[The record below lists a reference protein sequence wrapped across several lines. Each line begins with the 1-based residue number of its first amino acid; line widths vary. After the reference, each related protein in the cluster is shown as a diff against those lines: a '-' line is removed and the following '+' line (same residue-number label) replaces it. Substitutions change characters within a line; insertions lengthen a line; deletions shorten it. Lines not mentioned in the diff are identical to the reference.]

1 MAEVS
6 AIATDAIK
14 LIKMIQKSLTDGM
27 RMSDVQTLRE
37 RIMFLK
43 RSIEEA
49 DEKLALAVTSGKLK
63 VDGAEMIVDVEGKLE
78 EIPRIW
84 NWLFEG
90 KNTGK
95 LITKVSSE

>member
-1 MAEVS
+1 M
-6 AIATDAIK
+6 T
-14 LIKMIQKSLTDGM
+14 LLMRRLSLTAY
-27 RMSDVQTLRE
+27 TLAEYYDR
-37 RIMFLK
+37 
-43 RSIEEA
+43 IEEA